1 MKIRKAERKQAKI
14 RLGLK
19 GPAGSGKTMSSLL
32 IAYGLTN
39 DWKKVAIID
48 SENHSA
54 DLYADLGDF
63 NVLTL
68 DAPFTPE
75 NYIKAIN
82 LCEVEGIE
90 VIIIDSISHE
100 WEGTGGI
107 LDIHSAMVGNSFTN
121 WSKVTP
127 RHNAFVNAIL
137 QSKAHII
144 STIRA
149 KQDYVISEK
158 NGKQVPEKIGL
169 KGVTREGMDYEF
181 TLVFD
186 IDIKHQTTA
195 SKDRT
200 NLFMDKPE
208 FKIGVETGKAIKE
221 WCEFGISVEDVKQ
234 TILECDNLEELK
246 DVFYKFSDLQSIL
259 RDEFVMKKE
268 TILSQELKFNNHEH

>member
-1 MKIRKAERKQAKI
+1 MRIRKAERKQAKI

-32 IAYGLTN
+32 LAFGITN
-39 DWKKVAIID
+39 DWTKVAIID

-54 DLYADLGDF
+54 DLYADLGEF

-68 DAPFTPE
+68 DPPFTPE
-75 NYIKAIN
+75 NYIKAIKV
-82 LCEVEGIE
+82 CEDAGIE

-100 WEGTGGI
+100 WEGTGGV

-137 QSKAHII
+137 QSNAHII

-186 IDIKHQTTA
+186 IDIKHQALA

-208 FKIGVETGKAIKE
+208 FKIGIETGKAIRE
-221 WCEFGISVEDVKQ
+221 WCEFGISVEEARQ

-246 DVFYKFSDLQSIL
+246 DVYYKFSDLQSVL
-259 RDEFVMKKE
+259 QNDFVQKKE
-268 TILSQELKFNNHEH
+268 TILSQDMKFNLNGH